1 MSRLEEVYYPPVG
14 SVTLAYPKSAFKE
27 PLKGFGN
34 LIPRS
39 MKIRTLGT
47 IWSSSL
53 FPVSDQEPCPIVPPQ
68 GVCWRVEAKED
79 EVLPCLSI

>member
-1 MSRLEEVYYPPVG
+1 MAELDKVYYPPVA
-14 SVTLAYPKSAFKE
+14 SVTLAYPKSAFRRKMV
-27 PLKGFGN
+27 GFGN

-53 FPVSDQEPCPIVPPQ
+53 FPVSHWYTDT
-68 GVCWRVEAKED
+68 A
-79 EVLPCLSI
+79 